1 MLRLLLPIPP
11 FQPILFKPMA
21 AQDPLTLPNQSLD
34 TAPRKNKEAAAMWVR
49 PEQRHAQQPES
60 RQPGVPTRMRAH
72 THASYFIF
80 LFNWN

>member
-34 TAPRKNKEAAAMWVR
+34 TAPQKNKEAAAM
-49 PEQRHAQQPES
+49 
-60 RQPGVPTRMRAH
+60 
-72 THASYFIF
+72 
-80 LFNWN
+80 

>member
-1 MLRLLLPIPP
+1 MLGLLLPIPP
-11 FQPILFKPMA
+11 FQPILFKPTA

-34 TAPRKNKEAAAMWVR
+34 TAPRKNKEAAAMRVR
-49 PEQRHAQQPES
+49 PERHQAQQPKS
-60 RQPGVPTRMRAH
+60 RQPGVPARTRAH